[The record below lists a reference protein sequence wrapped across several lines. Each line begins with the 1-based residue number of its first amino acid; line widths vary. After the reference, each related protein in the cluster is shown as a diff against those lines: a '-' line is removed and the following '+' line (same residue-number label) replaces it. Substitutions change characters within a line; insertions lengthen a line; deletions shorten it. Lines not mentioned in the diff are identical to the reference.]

1 MTKIRLM
8 KKFFIASLAFMMVS
22 VQFSCNGQA
31 ATKQT
36 GTESEIPSQVGI
48 YYFHF
53 TRRCAT
59 CIAVE
64 ENSKKAV
71 EELYPEQVKT
81 GEYFFKAIN
90 LDEESSKD
98 IAKELGVGMQTLL
111 VVHGDKKIDITGE
124 GFMYAQ
130 EFEKLKAEIGTA
142 VAKAL
147 KE

>member
-1 MTKIRLM
+1 M
-8 KKFFIASLAFMMVS
+8 KQLLVTSIAIIMVFM
-22 VQFSCNGQA
+22 QFSCSGQTA
-31 ATKQT
+31 QKQT
-36 GTESEIPSQVGI
+36 GTESEITSQVGV

-64 ENSKKAV
+64 ENSKKAM
-71 EELYPEQVKT
+71 EELYPEQIKT
-81 GEYFFKAIN
+81 GEYFFKGIN
-90 LDEESSKD
+90 LDEESSND

-130 EFEKLKAEIGTA
+130 EYEKLKAEIQKA
-142 VAKAL
+142 VDNAL

>member
-1 MTKIRLM
+1 M
-8 KKFFIASLAFMMVS
+8 KKFFIAGIALMMVS
-22 VQFSCNGQA
+22 IQFSCSGQA
-31 ATKQT
+31 AQKQS
-36 GTESEIPSQVGI
+36 GTESEIASQVGI

-64 ENSKKAV
+64 ENSKRAV

-81 GEYFFKAIN
+81 GEYFFKGIN

-130 EFEKLKAEIGTA
+130 EYEKLKAEIEKA
-142 VAKAL
+142 VDKAL

>member
-1 MTKIRLM
+1 M
-8 KKFFIASLAFMMVS
+8 KKFFIASIALMIVS
-22 VQFSCNGQA
+22 IQFSCSGQTA
-31 ATKQT
+31 QKQT
-36 GTESEIPSQVGI
+36 GAGSEITSQVGI

-53 TRRCAT
+53 TRRCST

-81 GEYFFKAIN
+81 GEYFFKGIN

-130 EFEKLKAEIGTA
+130 EYEKLKAEIEKA
-142 VAKAL
+142 VDKAL

>member
-1 MTKIRLM
+1 M
-8 KKFFIASLAFMMVS
+8 KKLITVGIALIMVS
-22 VQFSCNGQA
+22 VQFSCIGQA
-31 ATKQT
+31 EQT
-36 GTESEIPSQVGI
+36 QTSTESQLTSQVGV

-71 EELYPEQVKT
+71 EELYPDQVKT
-81 GEYFFKAIN
+81 GEYFFKGVN

-98 IAKELGVGMQTLL
+98 IAKELGIGMQALL
-111 VVHGDKKIDITGE
+111 VVHGDEKIDITGE
-124 GFMYAQ
+124 GFMYAH
-130 EFEKLKAEIGTA
+130 EYEKLKTEIEKA
-142 VAKAL
+142 VVMAL

>member
-1 MTKIRLM
+1 M
-8 KKFFIASLAFMMVS
+8 KQLFVTSMAIMMVFI
-22 VQFSCNGQA
+22 QFSCNGQTA
-31 ATKQT
+31 QKQT
-36 GTESEIPSQVGI
+36 GTGSEITSQVGV

-53 TRRCAT
+53 TRRCST

-81 GEYFFKAIN
+81 GEYFFKGIN

-111 VVHGDKKIDITGE
+111 VVHGDKKVDITGE

-130 EFEKLKAEIGTA
+130 EYEKLKAEIEKA
-142 VAKAL
+142 VDKAL

>member
-1 MTKIRLM
+1 M
-8 KKFFIASLAFMMVS
+8 KKLFVTSIAIMMVFM
-22 VQFSCNGQA
+22 QFSCNGQEEQ
-31 ATKQT
+31 KQT
-36 GTESEIPSQVGI
+36 GTESKITSPVGV

-81 GEYFFKAIN
+81 GEYFFKGVD
-90 LDEESSKD
+90 LDEESSND

-130 EFEKLKAEIGTA
+130 EYEKLKAEIQKA
-142 VAKAL
+142 IEKAL

>member
-1 MTKIRLM
+1 M
-8 KKFFIASLAFMMVS
+8 KKIFIVCIALMMAS

-31 ATKQT
+31 IEKQNA
-36 GTESEIPSQVGI
+36 TESELTSQVGI

-81 GEYFFKAIN
+81 GEYFFKGIN

-98 IAKELGVGMQTLL
+98 IAKELGVGMQALL
-111 VVHGDKKIDITGE
+111 IVHGDKKIDITGE

-130 EFEKLKAEIGTA
+130 EYEKLKAEIEKA
-142 VAKAL
+142 VLKAL

>member
-1 MTKIRLM
+1 M
-8 KKFFIASLAFMMVS
+8 KKIFIASIALMMVS
-22 VQFSCNGQA
+22 IQFSCNGQ
-31 ATKQT
+31 TEQKQS
-36 GTESEIPSQVGI
+36 GTVSAITSQVGV

-53 TRRCAT
+53 TRRCPT

-64 ENSKKAV
+64 ENSKKAM
-71 EELYPEQVKT
+71 EELYPEQIKT
-81 GEYFFKAIN
+81 GDYFFKGIN
-90 LDEESSKD
+90 LDEESSNV

-130 EFEKLKAEIGTA
+130 EYEKLKAEIEKA
-142 VAKAL
+142 VNKAL

>member
-1 MTKIRLM
+1 M
-8 KKFFIASLAFMMVS
+8 KKLVMTGFALLTMFF
-22 VQFSCNGQA
+22 QFSCSGQA
-31 ATKQT
+31 NQKQS
-36 GTESEIPSQVGI
+36 GTESEIAAQVGV

-53 TRRCAT
+53 ERRCST

-81 GEYFFKAIN
+81 GEYFFKGIN

-124 GFMYAQ
+124 GFMYAH
-130 EFEKLKAEIGTA
+130 EYDKLKTEIEKA
-142 VAKAL
+142 VGNIL